1 MLAAIEAG
9 GTKFVCAV
17 GDETGEIVDKVTIP
31 TIIPSET
38 MKEVIAFFKK
48 YQVTAMGVGS
58 FYRSILIKIVQAT
71 VASHLHLKLLG
82 RTIQSCKN

>member
-17 GDETGEIVDKVTIP
+17 GDETGNIVDKVTIP
-31 TIIPSET
+31 TTIPSET

-48 YQVTAMGVGS
+48 
-58 FYRSILIKIVQAT
+58 IK
-71 VASHLHLKLLG
+71 
-82 RTIQSCKN
+82 